1 MKLKCE
7 PWPPCG
13 IIGTAMIP
21 QAEVDLIFDE
31 LWRTGGSLDNQAYHG
46 MIIVIGLS
54 SFLPPFVMKAT

>member
-1 MKLKCE
+1 
-7 PWPPCG
+7 
-13 IIGTAMIP
+13 MIP